1 MFGTTRRKASS
12 HAFLSKSPLACSVC
26 EWREMVGSLLLT
38 LRRYLLPGRG
48 EGRIRREGERREG
61 EGGGGGGRGEG
72 RRLRRRERGGREV
85 KEGEGREGGGE
96 REGSSLT
103 PMQGLL
109 ITCHAHVHVRG
120 ESGEPYEVILLPD
133 PPLTL
138 RAPLKEP
145 LIFVSPSPTSS
156 TSRLSTG
163 MGFK

>member
-1 MFGTTRRKASS
+1 MTGDGGVTTAD
-12 HAFLSKSPLACSVC
+12 L
-26 EWREMVGSLLLT
+26 EEILT
-38 LRRYLLPGRG
+38 PW
-48 EGRIRREGERREG
+48 
-61 EGGGGGGRGEG
+61 EGGGKNKEGGRRGGGGRGEG
-72 RRLRRRERGGREV
+72 REI
-85 KEGEGREGGGE
+85 KKEGGGE
-96 REGSSLT
+96 REGS
-103 PMQGLL
+103 MQGLL